1 MLIKERL
8 EMKKYR
14 IRIVRKV
21 NHLMRFIGTLNRAS
35 KKEFDKYC
43 KKKEIRL

>member
-14 IRIVRKV
+14 IKIVRKV
-21 NHLMRFIGTLNRAS
+21 NHLMRFMGSLNRAS
-35 KKEFDKYC
+35 KREFEKYC
-43 KKKEIRL
+43 KSKEIRL